1 MHYIE
6 LFSAWLKTTELSA
19 AILHYTWV
27 WPTLEILHF
36 VGMAFLI
43 GFIGLL
49 DFRILGIGKGLPMSG
64 LNKLIPWGIAGF
76 LVNVT
81 TGFLFYAGDPA
92 QYLHNPAFQ
101 FKMLFLIVAGL
112 NVMYFYV
119 GGVLARVQALGP
131 ADDAPL
137 PAKIV
142 AGVSLTAWIA
152 VMYCGRMLPYLGNAF

>member
-6 LFSAWLKTTELSA
+6 LFSGWLKTTKLSA
-19 AILHYTWV
+19 AVLHYSWV
-27 WPTLEILHF
+27 WPTCEILHF

-49 DFRILGIGKGLPMSG
+49 DFRILGIGKGLSMGG
-64 LNKLIPWGIAGF
+64 LNKLVPWGIAGF
-76 LVNVT
+76 LVNVV
-81 TGFLFYAGDPA
+81 TGFLFYAGDPD

-101 FKMLFLIVAGL
+101 FKMLFIVVAGL
-112 NVMYFYV
+112 NVMYFYF
-119 GGVLARVQALGP
+119 GGVLKRVEALGP
-131 ADDAPL
+131 TDEAPV

-142 AGVSLTAWIA
+142 AAVSLITWVA